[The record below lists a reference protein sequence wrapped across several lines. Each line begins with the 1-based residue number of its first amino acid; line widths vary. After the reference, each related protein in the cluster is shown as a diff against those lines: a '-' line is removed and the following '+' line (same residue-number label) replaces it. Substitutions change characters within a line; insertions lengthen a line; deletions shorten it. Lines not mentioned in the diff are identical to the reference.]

1 MISEKEIE
9 KTIERINKIAEDKFV
24 EDYQAIIQ
32 KQEELFKFVV
42 QSSEQFNME
51 DDAKNAL
58 IELMY
63 NNLSIYK
70 DKYADKYPIVE
81 QQTIIELISQRNA
94 DEKRHAEILGVD
106 IDDEN
111 AGVGIEEKYQSINKA
126 IKNNEVDKLEGQLK
140 QLHDFIVE
148 QNDKIIQKYL
158 FEYNTYFIRQD
169 ELINDKD
176 KPTANMIIETVVNAI
191 EKQMEQN

>member
-9 KTIERINKIAEDKFV
+9 KTIERINKISEDKFV

-70 DKYADKYPIVE
+70 DKYADEYPIVE
-81 QQTIIELISQRNA
+81 QQTIIDLISHRNT
-94 DEKRHAEILGVD
+94 DEQRHAEILGVD

-111 AGVGIEEKYQSINKA
+111 AGVNIEEKYQSINKA
-126 IKNNEVDKLEGQLK
+126 IENNEVDKLEGQLK

-148 QNDKIIQKYL
+148 QNNKIKQKYL
-158 FEYNTYFIRQD
+158 FGYNTYFIRKD

-191 EKQMEQN
+191 EKQMEQK